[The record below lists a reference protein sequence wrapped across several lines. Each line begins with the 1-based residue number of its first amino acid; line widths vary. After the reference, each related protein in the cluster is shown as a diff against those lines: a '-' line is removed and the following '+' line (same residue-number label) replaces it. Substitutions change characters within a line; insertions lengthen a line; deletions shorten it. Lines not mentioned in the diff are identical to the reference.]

1 MKPTRKAVALLEEM
15 GRIERMERGKIC
27 QMKGREHFNHQT
39 WRNGRNLVRYVP
51 REEVE
56 DLQAAIDGYARFQQL
71 AQHYADEII
80 RLTRCEHAR
89 THPRRPRRDTASPK
103 KNARDGPD

>member
-1 MKPTRKAVALLEEM
+1 MKPTPKAAALLEEM

-39 WRNGRNLVRYVP
+39 WQKGRNVVRYVP
-51 REEVE
+51 REEV
-56 DLQAAIDGYARFQQL
+56 DNLQAAIDGYARFTEL

-80 RLTRCEHAR
+80 RLTRQDHAQS
-89 THPRRPRRDTASPK
+89 HPQKPHRSEDSPK
-103 KNARDGPD
+103 NGPRKRSN